1 MILKDKIKFKIIL
14 YLITLLTIFSF
25 AISTFSA
32 ETITI
37 DEQLEQLKNVL
48 DSSSAYSAF
57 QTSMLLKSTQQLLDA
72 GISFEDTKN
81 IIESSVEKSFD
92 AYSMKKVFDV
102 ILETQQEGLPTEPL
116 INKVNEGFAKNVNN
130 SVLISVISSKAENL
144 KKANEILNEA
154 QQEGLEINGEEE
166 MVKILADSLENDV
179 PQESLFWLLKTGTSE
194 GKSIEEISEISE
206 ELSYLSL
213 LAYDSGLSTEEIA
226 LLFQKAIESSS
237 NIEEI
242 CENLSHFF
250 N

>member
-144 KKANEILNEA
+144 K
-154 QQEGLEINGEEE
+154 
-166 MVKILADSLENDV
+166 
-179 PQESLFWLLKTGTSE
+179 
-194 GKSIEEISEISE
+194 
-206 ELSYLSL
+206 
-213 LAYDSGLSTEEIA
+213 
-226 LLFQKAIESSS
+226 
-237 NIEEI
+237 
-242 CENLSHFF
+242 
-250 N
+250 